1 MGCMH
6 HLRKIRYLTV
16 IYLDIS
22 FAARISLPALI
33 SSLATEM
40 QPESNQSIAFWRC
53 GRCGPINKKILHYVN
68 SKVTPIKM
76 KSHENDEITLLRG
89 QHENAGWRMKR
100 KREKN
105 SWTSSCINAARLNVV
120 VTYIIMYDLSCLK
133 ERKKSYITHSWAE
146 SCRGWGSSLSCWEG
160 PKRSRILSN
169 LHCDLIYKEPS
180 CTCEE
185 YWARCC
191 LIAWRTRR

>member
-53 GRCGPINKKILHYVN
+53 DRCGPINKKILHYVN
-68 SKVTPIKM
+68 PKVTPIKM

-89 QHENAGWRMKR
+89 QHENAG
-100 KREKN
+100 
-105 SWTSSCINAARLNVV
+105 
-120 VTYIIMYDLSCLK
+120 
-133 ERKKSYITHSWAE
+133 
-146 SCRGWGSSLSCWEG
+146 
-160 PKRSRILSN
+160 
-169 LHCDLIYKEPS
+169 
-180 CTCEE
+180 
-185 YWARCC
+185 
-191 LIAWRTRR
+191 